1 MMIKFVKEYIYRIYF
16 RLRSNQTTED
26 LMKAGLIVGKN
37 FKRMHDTIIDP
48 SHVWH
53 IKIGDNVTLA
63 PRVHI
68 LAHDA
73 SLCHHLGYARIG
85 NVTIGNNVFVGAD
98 TVILPNVKIGDNSI
112 IGANSTV
119 SRDIPA
125 NCVAAGSPARII
137 CSIDE
142 YIEKNRKL
150 REHRPC
156 YGEEYSLRQNP
167 SLEKR
172 RQMRKELEDGFGFI
186 V

>member
-1 MMIKFVKEYIYRIYF
+1 MLNKLKKLAYRCYF
-16 RLRSNQTTED
+16 RLRSNWTTED
-26 LMKAGLIVGKN
+26 LIKAGLTVGKN

-53 IKIGDNVTLA
+53 ITIGDNVTLA

-98 TVILPNVKIGDNSI
+98 SVILPNVRIGDNSI

-119 SRDIPA
+119 SRDIPS
-125 NCVAAGSPARII
+125 NCVATGSPAKVI
-137 CSIDE
+137 CTIEE
-142 YIEKNRKL
+142 YIEKNKKL
-150 REHRPC
+150 MQERPC
-156 YGEEYSLRQNP
+156 YGEEFSLRSNP
-167 SLEKR
+167 SME
-172 RQMRKELEDGFGFI
+172 MRKKMRDDLKDGFGFI